1 MLTEKGWKTVTNI
14 CNEDQINGILRL
26 VAHENLSENQM
37 FFQFSSKLNR
47 NPLISSLVKTMK
59 NEIQGYSEYS
69 NIKLDKIWFVHT
81 LNENSREGELP
92 YVPHFDKRRYLKLM
106 VYLSNVSDIDG
117 PFTTAS
123 INVDQNEEKR
133 LKLIKNAAE
142 ENLVEE
148 NLKYRK
154 ITLRAGDGI
163 IFDTNCPHFASPV
176 KKNGERKILRL
187 DFQKMDWNDHLDSFQ
202 RRILK
207 RIIS

>member
-1 MLTEKGWKTVTNI
+1 
-14 CNEDQINGILRL
+14 
-26 VAHENLSENQM
+26 
-37 FFQFSSKLNR
+37 
-47 NPLISSLVKTMK
+47 MK
-59 NEIQGYSEYS
+59 
-69 NIKLDKIWFVHT
+69 
-81 LNENSREGELP
+81 
-92 YVPHFDKRRYLKLM
+92 YL
-106 VYLSNVSDIDG
+106 
-117 PFTTAS
+117 
-123 INVDQNEEKR
+123 R